1 MSPSVTLLGKP
12 RPAFQVCGY
21 TGLLLA
27 FVQSSVLVAYL
38 GLSQLTLLGMTGVV
52 ILTFLGLTMITKIIV
67 GHELIIYYRHEIAV
81 IVMVTVFLR
90 GTGQAVLPYLDVA
103 ILGVGLFLALGRV
116 GCLMVGCCH
125 GQPWRW
131 GVTYGH
137 EHVAAGFAEHLEGVQ
152 LFPIQAV
159 ESGFALL
166 IVVTGIVAIIEGYP
180 PGTAFTFYVLVYAA
194 GRFCFEFFRGGS
206 TRPYLWG
213 FFEAQWISLSIA
225 TADVWAEHA
234 GLVPSYRWHAAGAD
248 CDARNRT
255 EGARRMAIRIRFVA
269 SKAHP
274 RISGSS
280 SIVERRA
287 RSLQFSMSLP
297 PQSGS
302 NAIHVVNTSLGIR
315 ISTGELT
322 HGSHLFRHYS
332 LSQDAAPLSAS
343 SARLLATTIAHLHHP
358 SCSFELVSGESG
370 VFHMMFGPDRARST
384 SRVRSGNRA
393 RVPRS
398 RTSVR
403 AEGLR
408 GW

>member
-38 GLSQLTLLGMTGVV
+38 GLSQLTLFGMTGVV

-67 GHELIIYYRHEIAV
+67 GHELIIYYHHEIAV

-90 GTGQAVLPYLDVA
+90 VTGQPVLPYLDVA

-116 GCLMVGCCH
+116 GCLMPGCCH

-137 EHVAAGFAEHLEGVQ
+137 EHVDAGFAEHLEGVR

-166 IVVTGIVAIIEGYP
+166 IVVTGIAPSSRDIRQARLPSTSSSMPLDDSASNSSG
-180 PGTAFTFYVLVYAA
+180 
-194 GRFCFEFFRGGS
+194 CDS

-213 FFEAQWISLSIA
+213 FSEAQWISLSIA

-234 GLVPSYRWHAAGAD
+234 GLPPGRVKLWVAGCPIVRAALSRRFNHVCSAGSEA
-248 CDARNRT
+248 
-255 EGARRMAIRIRFVA
+255 EG
-269 SKAHP
+269 
-274 RISGSS
+274 
-280 SIVERRA
+280 
-287 RSLQFSMSLP
+287 
-297 PQSGS
+297 
-302 NAIHVVNTSLGIR
+302 N
-315 ISTGELT
+315 
-322 HGSHLFRHYS
+322 
-332 LSQDAAPLSAS
+332 AAPTLDSRSAT
-343 SARLLATTIAHLHHP
+343 A
-358 SCSFELVSGESG
+358 
-370 VFHMMFGPDRARST
+370 
-384 SRVRSGNRA
+384 
-393 RVPRS
+393 
-398 RTSVR
+398 
-403 AEGLR
+403 
-408 GW
+408 

>member
-27 FVQSSVLVAYL
+27 FVQSSILAAYL
-38 GLSQLTLLGMTGVV
+38 GLSQLTLFGMTGVV

-67 GHELIIYYRHEIAV
+67 GHELIIYYHHEIAV

-90 GTGQAVLPYLDVA
+90 VTGQPVLPYLEVA

-116 GCLMVGCCH
+116 GCLMAGCCH

-137 EHVAAGFAEHLEGVQ
+137 EHVDAGFAEHLEGVR

-180 PGTAFTFYVLVYAA
+180 PGTAFIFYVLVYAA
-194 GRFCFEFFRGGS
+194 GRFCFEFFRGDS

-213 FFEAQWISLSIA
+213 FSEAQWISLSIA

-234 GLVPSYRWHAAGAD
+234 GLVPSYGWHAAIPLLMLTVMLAIGLKMHFERPSRFDLLHPTHIRELAEAVQLLKGALD
-248 CDARNRT
+248 PLQFRPS
-255 EGARRMAIRIRFVA
+255 RRSESGSKVIHVA
-269 SKAHP
+269 S
-274 RISGSS
+274 
-280 SIVERRA
+280 
-287 RSLQFSMSLP
+287 
-297 PQSGS
+297 
-302 NAIHVVNTSLGIR
+302 TSLGYR
-315 ISTGELT
+315 ISTGEVKR
-322 HGSHLFRHYS
+322 GSHSIRHYS
-332 LSQDAAPLSAS
+332 LSRDSEPLSAS
-343 SARLLATTIAHLHHP
+343 SARLLATTIGCLHHP
-358 SCSFELVSGESG
+358 SSPFELVAGESG
-370 VFHMMFGPDRARST
+370 VFHVMFT
-384 SRVRSGNRA
+384 SDLS
-393 RVPRS
+393 S
-398 RTSVR
+398 RD
-403 AEGLR
+403 A
-408 GW
+408 

>member
-1 MSPSVTLLGKP
+1 M
-12 RPAFQVCGY
+12 A
-21 TGLLLA
+21 
-27 FVQSSVLVAYL
+27 
-38 GLSQLTLLGMTGVV
+38 
-52 ILTFLGLTMITKIIV
+52 
-67 GHELIIYYRHEIAV
+67 
-81 IVMVTVFLR
+81 
-90 GTGQAVLPYLDVA
+90 
-103 ILGVGLFLALGRV
+103 
-116 GCLMVGCCH
+116 GCCH

-131 GVTYGH
+131 GVTYGP
-137 EHVAAGFAEHLEGVQ
+137 EHVDAGFAEHLEGVR

-180 PGTAFTFYVLVYAA
+180 LGTAFTFYVLVYAA
-194 GRFCFEFFRGGS
+194 GRFSFEFFRGDS

-213 FFEAQWISLSIA
+213 FSEAQWISLSIV

-234 GLVPSYRWHAAGAD
+234 GLVPSYGWHAAVPLLMLTAMLALGLK
-248 CDARNRT
+248 
-255 EGARRMAIRIRFVA
+255 RRAEWPSGFDLL
-269 SKAHP
+269 HP
-274 RISGSS
+274 RHIRELAEAVQLLNG
-280 SIVERRA
+280 A
-287 RSLQFSMSLP
+287 LNPLQFSMSLP

-302 NAIHVVNTSLGIR
+302 NVIHVANTSLGIR
-315 ISTGELT
+315 ISVGELT
-322 HGSHLFRHYS
+322 HGSHLVRHYS

-370 VFHMMFGPDRARST
+370 VFHVMFGPDRARST
-384 SRVRSGNRA
+384 SRVRSGNRT
-393 RVPRS
+393 RVPQS